1 MDGIVVDESTGAA
14 IGVRG
19 QVLEPSDTARGV
31 ASSRKSVDT
40 FELYGSSVLVTS
52 GGIGAN
58 VDMVKKNWPLDRL
71 GPHPPSNFVIGVPAY
86 VDGRMIGIAV
96 EAGASVINSDR
107 MWHYTEGLRNWDP
120 VWPEHGIR
128 IIPGPSSLWLDATGK
143 RLPPML
149 YPGCDTLAT
158 LKHICG
164 TGYDYTWFIL
174 NKSIIGK
181 EFALS
186 GSEQNPDLTNKS
198 LFMTLR
204 RILSSSPPSPVQA
217 FMDEGIDFVIEP
229 TIPELVAGMNRLGR
243 EQGGPV
249 LDAEQIKREIH
260 LRDIQIDNKY
270 TKDAQLMLI
279 RNGRNYLPD
288 RLGRVVKPHKLA
300 DSQHG
305 PFIAVRLNLLT
316 RKTLG
321 GLETDLH
328 ANVLRPDGS
337 RFPNLYAAGEVAGF
351 GGGGVHGYSA
361 LEGTFLGG
369 CIFSGRTAGLNI
381 AEVVGRSLR
390 SSL

>member
-204 RILSSSPPSPVQA
+204 RILSSSPPNV
-217 FMDEGIDFVIEP
+217 G
-229 TIPELVAGMNRLGR
+229 T
-243 EQGGPV
+243 
-249 LDAEQIKREIH
+249 REIF
-260 LRDIQIDNKY
+260 
-270 TKDAQLMLI
+270 A
-279 RNGRNYLPD
+279 NY
-288 RLGRVVKPHKLA
+288 
-300 DSQHG
+300 Q
-305 PFIAVRLNLLT
+305 
-316 RKTLG
+316 
-321 GLETDLH
+321 
-328 ANVLRPDGS
+328 
-337 RFPNLYAAGEVAGF
+337 
-351 GGGGVHGYSA
+351 
-361 LEGTFLGG
+361 
-369 CIFSGRTAGLNI
+369 
-381 AEVVGRSLR
+381 RSLR
-390 SSL
+390 WFQGRTTIVTIIPKR